1 MTKRFDPFTDRLSRD
16 IRNDLSESLTDVL
29 SSRSLE
35 PALMVAE
42 RYRRHH
48 PAPLYHDYINN
59 RLNAYRRTL
68 DRLAEKNVSALLPTA
83 AVLWDLGLFFEVHEI
98 LEPAWMSATG
108 DQKLLLQALIRAAG
122 VYVYLEAGYPQRAA
136 KIAGKAVPVLQCLQA
151 AAADSLDMGALIN
164 ALRELRTE
172 PPRIARDNP

>member
-1 MTKRFDPFTDRLSRD
+1 MTERFDPFTDRLSRD
-16 IRNDLSESLTDVL
+16 IRNDLSESLTEVL

-42 RYRRHH
+42 RYRRNH
-48 PAPLYHDYINN
+48 PAPLYHDYINK
-59 RLNAYRRTL
+59 RLDAYRQAV
-68 DRLAEKNVSALLPTA
+68 DRLTQRNVGELLATA
-83 AVLWDLGLFFEVHEI
+83 GVLWDLGLFFEVHEI

-136 KIAGKAVPVLQCLQA
+136 KIAGKALPVLERLQA
-151 AAADSLDMGALIN
+151 AAADSLDMETLIN
-164 ALRELRTE
+164 ALRELPAV
-172 PPRIARDNP
+172 PPRIARENP